1 MSVVQRSINDE
12 LRAGH
17 LDKTAALR
25 NRQFDQISDASHR
38 GFYRVDFCEQ
48 RLFELCHA
56 LIPSQ
61 TSARRHQ
68 LAGAGAQHGR

>member
-48 RLFELCHA
+48 RLFELHHRGPNESA
-56 LIPSQ
+56 Q
-61 TSARRHQ
+61 TSVYSGCSDA
-68 LAGAGAQHGR
+68 